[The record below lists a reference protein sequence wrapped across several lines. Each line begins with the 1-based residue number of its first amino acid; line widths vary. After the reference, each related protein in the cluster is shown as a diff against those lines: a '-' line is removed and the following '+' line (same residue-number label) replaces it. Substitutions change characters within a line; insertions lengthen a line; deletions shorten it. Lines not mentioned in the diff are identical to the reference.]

1 MSGTGVADPTAGP
14 TARLQATVRALT
26 RCYCTKWWE
35 TDSATPLLGPLV
47 PRRQQKEN
55 AHEAERLIDELA
67 AAIERCPEGDDE
79 RRRWRDEL
87 QARVR
92 RFGAE
97 RLGWPE
103 GYHSLLFADEFFD
116 TTRSFVREARAFDPA
131 VGADDVLQA
140 LRNVWIANSLQM
152 LLDRPV
158 RLSPAIFGYSML
170 YPWTD
175 NYLDDAQVPREAKA
189 FFNEALTRRLAG
201 EPCAPRNRREREVFE
216 LVAMIEGEHNRAAR
230 PEVYESLLAIQRAQ
244 AASLRQQ
251 EAGAPYEVD
260 LLGLSLEKGGTSL
273 LADAW
278 LVAGVLE
285 PAEAEFA
292 FGYGVFLQLLDDLQD
307 ARRDREAGHMTVFSQ
322 AAGHW
327 PLDRLASRL
336 YRLIGRVVD
345 ESPRFAAP
353 CYDDR
358 LDLIRRN
365 CTLLLVGAVAENAE
379 LFSRPFTTA
388 LEERWQVDF
397 ASLRRLRR
405 AGAKRYGRALGRLRR
420 RRGIAGVLELVA

>member
-1 MSGTGVADPTAGP
+1 MGGTGVADPATRPTAG
-14 TARLQATVRALT
+14 LQATVRELT
-26 RCYCTKWWE
+26 RCYCAKWWE
-35 TDSATPLLGPLV
+35 TDCAPPLLGPPV

-55 AHEAERLIDELA
+55 AREAARLIDELA
-67 AAIERCPEGDDE
+67 DAIERCPEGDDE

-116 TTRSFVREARAFDPA
+116 ATRSFVRAARAFDPA
-131 VGADDVLQA
+131 VRADDVLQA

-152 LLDRPV
+152 LLDQPV
-158 RLSPAIFGYSML
+158 RLSPAVFGYSML

-175 NYLDDAQVPREAKA
+175 NYLDDARVPREAKA
-189 FFNEALTRRLAG
+189 SFNDALTRRLAG
-201 EPCAPRNRREREVFE
+201 EPCAPRNRHEREVFE
-216 LVAMIEGEHNRAAR
+216 LVAMIEGEHTRAAR

-251 EAGAPYEVD
+251 QAVAPYEVD
-260 LLGLSLEKGGTSL
+260 LLGLSVEKGGASL

-278 LVAGVLE
+278 LVAGALQ

-307 ARRDREAGHMTVFSQ
+307 VRRDREASHMTVFSQ
-322 AAGHW
+322 PAGHW

-345 ESPRFAAP
+345 ESPRFAALR
-353 CYDDR
+353 YDDR

-397 ASLRRLRR
+397 ASLRGLRR
-405 AGAKRYGRALGRLRR
+405 AAAKRYGRTLERLCR
-420 RRGIAGVLELVA
+420 RRGLAGVLDLVA